1 MAQFFLALFISSTG
15 LVLSPVFLMH
25 HLPVLAAGALL
36 VIVGKTLLVGGW
48 VGGWVGG
55 RVGGAPLPTC
65 HAVAAEGGAG
75 GRGRHVL
82 VGRAGGLGDGSE
94 ARALRLPAAP
104 ACLTPPS
111 LGAAPPPTPHSP
123 IPPHPTP
130 VLLLLLQITAVVS
143 AFKYPLSTALAVGL
157 NLSQIGE
164 FVFVLLSVANQQ
176 GLLASNVYL
185 LLMGEEWRGWRG
197 RRG

>member
-1 MAQFFLALFISSTG
+1 MAAHCCT
-15 LVLSPVFLMH
+15 
-25 HLPVLAAGALL
+25 AAALL
-36 VIVGKTLLVGGW
+36 LHCT
-48 VGGWVGG
+48 
-55 RVGGAPLPTC
+55 
-65 HAVAAEGGAG
+65 
-75 GRGRHVL
+75 
-82 VGRAGGLGDGSE
+82 
-94 ARALRLPAAP
+94 
-104 ACLTPPS
+104 
-111 LGAAPPPTPHSP
+111 
-123 IPPHPTP
+123 
-130 VLLLLLQITAVVS
+130 LQITAVVS